1 MKILSIIALLLFIAG
16 SSYAF
21 EDPRWE
27 KSVPKQSIQK
37 KKELK
42 EPLITVSEVHDEIIT
57 RYEEEK
63 LKKTLSTLKESP
75 MPLRLPDTILR
86 VMFLP
91 YVDSKN
97 VLRNSYY
104 AFLKVEDGK
113 WVLGEY
119 LTSPNT
125 RKSTKARVFSP
136 LDANLPV
143 SSAKAEDGKQK
154 DSQSE
159 EKEEKGKD

>member
-1 MKILSIIALLLFIAG
+1 MILLLIVILLFG
-16 SSYAF
+16 YSGTSHGF

-27 KSVPKQSIQK
+27 KSVPKQSIHK
-37 KKELK
+37 KKNK
-42 EPLITVSEVHDEIIT
+42 EETPTVVEIKEDEMT
-57 RYEEEK
+57 RYDKEK
-63 LKKTLSTLKESP
+63 LNKTLSTLKESP

-119 LTSPNT
+119 LTSSDS
-125 RKSTKARVFSP
+125 RKPAKARVFSP
-136 LDANLPV
+136 LDAPLPSV
-143 SSAKAEDGKQK
+143 VEGNQDKQSK
-154 DSQSE
+154 EKNE
-159 EKEEKGKD
+159 EKE

>member
-1 MKILSIIALLLFIAG
+1 MKLMLTIALLLAFAG

-27 KSVPKQSIQK
+27 KSVSKVSKQSIQK
-37 KKELK
+37 KIQVNA
-42 EPLITVSEVHDEIIT
+42 PLSVVEIRDDEMT
-57 RYEEEK
+57 KYEEEK

-125 RKSTKARVFSP
+125 RKSIKARVFSP
-136 LDANLPV
+136 LEAPLPAG
-143 SSAKAEDGKQK
+143 SIK
-154 DSQSE
+154 DE
-159 EKEEKGKD
+159 KKEKEQTEQGAD

>member
-1 MKILSIIALLLFIAG
+1 MKLMLTIALLLAFAG

-27 KSVPKQSIQK
+27 KAVSKQSIQK
-37 KKELK
+37 KK
-42 EPLITVSEVHDEIIT
+42 SEVNVPLSVVEIRDEEMT
-57 RYEEEK
+57 KYEEEK

-125 RKSTKARVFSP
+125 RKSIKARVFSP
-136 LDANLPV
+136 LEAPLPAG
-143 SSAKAEDGKQK
+143 SIK
-154 DSQSE
+154 DEKKENEQT
-159 EKEEKGKD
+159 EKEAD

>member
-1 MKILSIIALLLFIAG
+1 MILLVMVLMFCFAG
-16 SSYAF
+16 VSHA

-27 KSVPKQSIQK
+27 KPVSSNPHILK
-37 KKELK
+37 KKETREIK
-42 EPLITVSEVHDEIIT
+42 EIRTVEPYMGDDEILT
-57 RYEEEK
+57 KYEEER

-75 MPLRLPDTILR
+75 TPLRLPDTILR

-113 WVLGEY
+113 WVVGEY
-119 LTSPNT
+119 LTSQTKSAKT
-125 RKSTKARVFSP
+125 RVLSP
-136 LDANLPV
+136 LLAPSTSPQQVEQKDK
-143 SSAKAEDGKQK
+143 KAEEK
-154 DSQSE
+154 
-159 EKEEKGKD
+159 KEED

>member
-1 MKILSIIALLLFIAG
+1 MLTIALLLAFTG

-27 KSVPKQSIQK
+27 KAVSKQSIQK
-37 KKELK
+37 KKSEAN
-42 EPLITVSEVHDEIIT
+42 EPLSVVEIRDDEMT
-57 RYEEEK
+57 KYEEEK

-91 YVDSKN
+91 YVDPKN
-97 VLRNSYY
+97 VLRSSYY

-125 RKSTKARVFSP
+125 RKSIKARTLNP
-136 LDANLPV
+136 LEAPLPAG
-143 SSAKAEDGKQK
+143 SIK
-154 DSQSE
+154 DE
-159 EKEEKGKD
+159 KKEKEQTEKEVD